1 MRPKQPPGRP
11 SPWVEGETAAYHITH
26 VENLASIVACGQ
38 LDCDRACIAARH
50 SPVGIAHSSLK
61 AQRARTDVEVAAGG
75 TLADYVPF
83 YYAPRSPMLA
93 AIWYGNVPEYEG
105 SQEEIVHLVGS
116 VDQMA
121 EPGRFVVVNRHPV
134 NPLAEQF
141 DDFAA
146 LDDLD
151 WPLMKAKYWR
161 DTDEDGDR
169 KYRRQAEFLVH
180 RRVPIEAVI
189 LVGAMTRAV
198 ADRAAAMLAGMAN
211 PPPVIVRGGWYY
223 S

>member
-1 MRPKQPPGRP
+1 MRPKKPPGRP
-11 SPWVEGETAAYHITH
+11 NPWVEGETAAYHITH

-38 LDCDRACIAARH
+38 LDCDTGCTDAGR

-61 AQRARTDVEVAAGG
+61 AQRAKTAVNVAAGG

-105 SQEEIVHLVGS
+105 SQEEIVHLVCA
-116 VDQMA
+116 VDRLA
-121 EPGRFVVVNRHPV
+121 EPGRFVVVNRHPI

-141 DDFAA
+141 DDLAA

-151 WPLMKAKYWR
+151 WPLMNAKYWS

-180 RRVPIEAVI
+180 RRVPIEAVR
-189 LVGAMTRAV
+189 LVGTMTRRI
-198 ADRAAAMLAGMAN
+198 ADRADRLLAGLPN
-211 PPPVIVRGGWYY
+211 PPPVIVRRGWYY
-223 S
+223 